1 MVGRTE
7 CSFFLSIK
15 EDFFLSKDRFVSL
28 RKGIAVRFVVSKG
41 VLFLRVYD
49 IGAQSVNSTAVL
61 YSIWDLDPISTFGI
75 TRSRPSSISN
85 IAQQN
90 ESEQWWTRWMEDKPK
105 SKSLNK
111 NLHHPRVSTPNGS
124 RTRAACLEGKHDN
137 RFTIGVTPSCR
148 MTHILRNSTN
158 KVGECSPKNILQY

>member
-1 MVGRTE
+1 MVGRTK

-49 IGAQSVNSTAVL
+49 IGAQSVNFTAVL

-85 IAQQN
+85 ITQQN
-90 ESEQWWTRWMEDKPK
+90 ESEQWWTRWMEDKPM

-111 NLHHPRVSTPNGS
+111 I
-124 RTRAACLEGKHDN
+124 
-137 RFTIGVTPSCR
+137 FI
-148 MTHILRNSTN
+148 IL
-158 KVGECSPKNILQY
+158 V